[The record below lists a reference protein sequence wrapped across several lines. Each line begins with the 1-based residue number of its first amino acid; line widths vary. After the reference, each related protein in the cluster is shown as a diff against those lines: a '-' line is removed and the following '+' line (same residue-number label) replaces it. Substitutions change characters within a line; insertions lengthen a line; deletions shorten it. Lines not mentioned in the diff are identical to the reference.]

1 VPRLRSGRTGYRF
14 GQAASRKRMSRRTAL
29 SPADAQ
35 HCNGRDFRSAF
46 GPPPRNTVRDSTR
59 NTSAGRAI
67 RPGNRGK
74 EQRRGGHSDA
84 ALYPE
89 MLGRRRTQ
97 AGVIIRTDSQRNVS
111 RGNRLVRIFPAAQGP
126 HPISE
131 IFRHPLGHPN
141 GTRRWQHGPVFV
153 GSPAVRLGPIP
164 GGGGKPGPWGRYVRY
179 PGPPA
184 PHR

>member
-1 VPRLRSGRTGYRF
+1 
-14 GQAASRKRMSRRTAL
+14 MSRRTAL

-111 RGNRLVRIFPAAQGP
+111 RGNRALVGLFPAAKLP
-126 HPISE
+126 TR
-131 IFRHPLGHPN
+131 FLKFF
-141 GTRRWQHGPVFV
+141 GTPRAIGW
-153 GSPAVRLGPIP
+153 GPIAANID
-164 GGGGKPGPWGRYVRY
+164 RC
-179 PGPPA
+179 A
-184 PHR
+184 